1 MKKNLCRIAMGSAF
15 LCLLP
20 VAQAQDHDHHHMGAM
35 PAAAAPASV
44 PLTEGTV
51 KKIDKPTGK
60 LTLTHG
66 PIENLGMPG
75 MTMAF
80 KVKAPA
86 NADKLKVGDK
96 VRFLADYVGGEVV
109 ITRLEAAK

>member
-1 MKKNLCRIAMGSAF
+1 MKRVLCRIAMGSAF
-15 LCLLP
+15 LSLIP
-20 VAQAQDHDHHHMGAM
+20 VAQAADHEHHHMDAM
-35 PAAAAPASV
+35 PAATTPASV
-44 PLTEGTV
+44 PLTDGVV
-51 KKIDKPTGK
+51 KKIDKAGGK

-86 NADKLKVGDK
+86 TADSLKVGDK

-109 ITRLEAAK
+109 IVRLEAAK